1 MVQMK
6 NKNLIIGLA
15 VAGGVYALWR
25 FVIKPKVINKMA
37 QKSINDY
44 EQFDLQ
50 RELIAASLPQETII
64 PNEVIDTDFEQ
75 IT

>member
-6 NKNLIIGLA
+6 NKNIIIGLA

-25 FVIKPKVINKMA
+25 FVIKPKVIDKMA

>member
-1 MVQMK
+1 MK

-25 FVIKPKVINKMA
+25 FIIKPKVINKMA
-37 QKSINDY
+37 QKSINEY

>member
-1 MVQMK
+1 MK
-6 NKNLIIGLA
+6 NKNIIIGLA

-64 PNEVIDTDFEQ
+64 PNEVIDTEFEQ

>member
-1 MVQMK
+1 MK
-6 NKNLIIGLA
+6 NKNIIIGLA

-37 QKSINDY
+37 QKSIDDY
-44 EQFDLQ
+44 EQFDSQ
-50 RELIAASLPQETII
+50 RELIAAALPQETII
-64 PNEVIDTDFEQ
+64 PNEVSDTDFEQ

>member
-1 MVQMK
+1 MK

-15 VAGGVYALWR
+15 VAGGIYAVWR
-25 FVIKPKVINKMA
+25 FVIKPKIVNKMA
-37 QKSINDY
+37 QKSVNDY

-50 RELIAASLPQETII
+50 RELIAASLPQETLI
-64 PNEVIDTDFEQ
+64 PNEVIDTDFEN

>member
-25 FVIKPKVINKMA
+25 FIIKPKVINKMA
-37 QKSINDY
+37 QKSINEY

>member
-1 MVQMK
+1 MK

-15 VAGGVYALWR
+15 VAGGIYAIWR

-37 QKSINDY
+37 AKAVDDY

-50 RELIAASLPQETII
+50 RELIAASLPQETEI

>member
-1 MVQMK
+1 MK

-64 PNEVIDTDFEQ
+64 PNEVIDTEFEQ

>member
-1 MVQMK
+1 MK

>member
-1 MVQMK
+1 MK

-25 FVIKPKVINKMA
+25 FVIKPKVIDKMA
-37 QKSINDY
+37 QKSINEY

>member
-1 MVQMK
+1 MK

-15 VAGGVYALWR
+15 VAGSVYAIWR
-25 FVIKPKVINKMA
+25 FVIKPKVIDKMA
-37 QKSINDY
+37 QKAVDEY
-44 EQFDLQ
+44 EKFDLQ
-50 RELIAASLPQETII
+50 RELIAASLPQETEI

>member
-25 FVIKPKVINKMA
+25 FVIKPKVIDKMA
-37 QKSINDY
+37 QKSINEY

>member
-1 MVQMK
+1 MK
-6 NKNLIIGLA
+6 NKNIIIGLA

-25 FVIKPKVINKMA
+25 FVIKPKVIDKMA

-44 EQFDLQ
+44 EQFDVQ

-64 PNEVIDTDFEQ
+64 PNETMDTNFEE